1 MITKEQFFKFVA
13 NSNKYEEEIDKIY
26 DMFKLEI
33 WETPLCLAAAECMD
47 LFVDSNFTT
56 AGINMVNWWLYE
68 DADKVIFSDS
78 EEPIDISRLEDFWN
92 YLVENKDTYM
102 LP

>member
-1 MITKEQFFKFVA
+1 
-13 NSNKYEEEIDKIY
+13 
-26 DMFKLEI
+26 MFKLEI
-33 WETPLCLAAAECMD
+33 WETPLCLAAAECID

-78 EEPIDISRLEDFWN
+78 EEPIDISRLEDFGIIQQKIRILICYHN
-92 YLVENKDTYM
+92 DCKRIR
-102 LP
+102 